1 MDLLIVLIVVI
12 KMSFL
17 LWQSFMLKER
27 RNEKFNKLGDPGHSF
42 LSRGYFLGFCHPES
56 GGQSFKLSDQ
66 ASTVDT

>member
-27 RNEKFNKLGDPGHSF
+27 RNEIFNKLGDPGHSF
-42 LSRGYFLGFCHPES
+42 LAPAP
-56 GGQSFKLSDQ
+56 LSER
-66 ASTVDT
+66 